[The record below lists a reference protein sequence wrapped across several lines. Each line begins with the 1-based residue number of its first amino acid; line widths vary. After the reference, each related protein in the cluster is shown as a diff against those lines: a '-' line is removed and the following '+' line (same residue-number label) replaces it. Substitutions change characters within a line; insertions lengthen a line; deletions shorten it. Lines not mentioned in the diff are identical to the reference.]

1 MEEDAHMLRME
12 DICRILAC
20 HRDELRRRFGVCQ
33 IGVFGSYA
41 RGDVSPNSDLDILV
55 ELERP
60 VGWEIVDLHESLESL
75 LGVKVDLV
83 TAGAA
88 RRKPLLWKSICE
100 DIIYV

>member
-1 MEEDAHMLRME
+1 M
-12 DICRILAC
+12 
-20 HRDELRRRFGVCQ
+20 
-33 IGVFGSYA
+33 
-41 RGDVSPNSDLDILV
+41 
-55 ELERP
+55 
-60 VGWEIVDLHESLESL
+60 GWEIVDLHEYLENL